1 MKPVRF
7 HPEAEVELAAEAKYY
22 EERSPSLGERFTREV
37 EVAVELASSFPLIG
51 SPYKYGTRRV
61 FPKKFPFSIVYQVL
75 ASELVVLAI
84 APFPRKP
91 AYWRRRKSAGIS
103 E

>member
-7 HPEAEVELAAEAKYY
+7 HAEAEVELTAEAKYY
-22 EERSPSLGERFTREV
+22 DERSPGLGGRFTREV
-37 EVAVELASSFPLIG
+37 EAAVELASAFPQIG

-61 FPKKFPFSIVYQVL
+61 FPKRFPFSIVYQDL
-75 ASELVVLAI
+75 GSELVILAI

-91 AYWRRRKSAGIS
+91 AYWRERRSRG
-103 E
+103 